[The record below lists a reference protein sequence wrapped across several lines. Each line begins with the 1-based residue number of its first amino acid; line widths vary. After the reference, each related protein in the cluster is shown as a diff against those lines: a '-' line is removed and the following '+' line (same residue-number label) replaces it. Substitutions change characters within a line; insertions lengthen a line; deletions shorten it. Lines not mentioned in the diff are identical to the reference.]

1 MLHCS
6 LGTFLSFSFLHPT
19 PRILFRPSNAS
30 FVRASVLPPSLHL
43 RLCCA
48 SLPLLPSLLCSPAR
62 STFSVTPALSFRRA
76 RVARC
81 DSPPSRASRPCSRP
95 CSCALPRSLPPYLSL
110 THLLCFPRIPH
121 PSPSLLCAL
130 VLTCVLATSLTPLRV
145 FFNTKLRYPCLAW
158 DGTSLLWMPHE
169 EASAEM
175 ACTHFVKVYCLC
187 FVNLLRSNR
196 SPSTRGRVEVPL
208 TQDALPT
215 RRE

>member
-1 MLHCS
+1 M
-6 LGTFLSFSFLHPT
+6 FLNANCVDGRKCRLICIAVWPQVPT
-19 PRILFRPSNAS
+19 
-30 FVRASVLPPSLHL
+30 
-43 RLCCA
+43 
-48 SLPLLPSLLCSPAR
+48 
-62 STFSVTPALSFRRA
+62 
-76 RVARC
+76 
-81 DSPPSRASRPCSRP
+81 
-95 CSCALPRSLPPYLSL
+95 
-110 THLLCFPRIPH
+110 CFW
-121 PSPSLLCAL
+121 
-130 VLTCVLATSLTPLRV
+130 V
-145 FFNTKLRYPCLAW
+145 FFNTICYPCLAW